1 MSQFLFTLT
10 INTKIFFIFLK
21 NFRMII
27 FMFYNRNTFP
37 VYIDTMW
44 LLTMDNETELLLP
57 LAILK
62 DSEPIGDGTKFFFHD

>member
-1 MSQFLFTLT
+1 
-10 INTKIFFIFLK
+10 
-21 NFRMII
+21 
-27 FMFYNRNTFP
+27 MFYNRNTFP